1 MDLLFQS
8 LFGNI
13 PHELLQVVTG
23 DGLARAVVFL
33 MVATRWTG
41 FFVAWPLIERGMIP
55 WPVRIGLVVLLTLI
69 VAPGIE
75 LAPDGD
81 RRSIQAVSHQ
91 DRVEIRP
98 LDQTTLAGIG
108 ADWSSTDLVAGM
120 ICNAAIGAS
129 LAFSIAIFLCG
140 LRLAGEWIDRHSGL
154 GMGQVLNP
162 DFSSGDSGTGKL
174 VCLFSIAVIL
184 TMLPM
189 NGHLHLVRL
198 ILDTFHAIPIGLM
211 RLPNSIS
218 ELLIAMTQQSLILG
232 LRIAVPFV
240 AAMSLLDLTLSWIRR
255 SSRWELA
262 SIAFVVRAAASM
274 LVLAATL
281 PGIQE
286 AVMSSV
292 QETFEVAA
300 SKIDSRSAQD

>member
-1 MDLLFQS
+1 MDLLFQT

-13 PHELLQVVTG
+13 PHELLQVVMS
-23 DGLARAVVFL
+23 DGLARAAVFL
-33 MVATRWTG
+33 MVATRWAG
-41 FFVAWPLIERGMIP
+41 FFLAWPLIERGMLS

-75 LAPDGD
+75 LTPDDG
-81 RRSIQAVSHQ
+81 RSIQAVSHQ
-91 DRVEIRP
+91 ERVEIRP
-98 LDQTTLAGIG
+98 LDQTALSVAGT
-108 ADWSSTDLVAGM
+108 DWSSTDLVSEM

-129 LAFSIAIFLCG
+129 LALSIAIFLSG

-162 DFSSGDSGTGKL
+162 DFSSGDSGAGKL
-174 VCLFSIAVIL
+174 VCLFSVAVIL

-198 ILDTFHAIPIGLM
+198 ILDTFHAIPVGLT
-211 RLPNSIS
+211 RLPDSIS

-240 AAMSLLDLTLSWIRR
+240 VAMSLLDLTLSWIRR

-262 SIAFVVRAAASM
+262 SIAFVVRAAASI

-292 QETFEVAA
+292 QETFEMAA
-300 SKIDSRSAQD
+300 SKIDLPSAQD

>member
-13 PHELLQVVTG
+13 PHELLQVVMG
-23 DGLARAVVFL
+23 DGLARTAVFL
-33 MVATRWTG
+33 MVAMRWTG
-41 FFVAWPLIERGMIP
+41 FFLAWPLIERGMLP

-75 LAPDGD
+75 LSPDDGG
-81 RRSIQAVSHQ
+81 SIQAVSHPE
-91 DRVEIRP
+91 RVEIHF
-98 LDQTTLAGIG
+98 LDQTAPSAIG
-108 ADWSSTDLVAGM
+108 AHWSSTDLVAGM
-120 ICNAAIGAS
+120 IYNVTVGVS
-129 LAFSIAIFLCG
+129 LALSIAIFLSG
-140 LRLAGEWIDRHSGL
+140 LKLAGEWIDRHSGL
-154 GMGQVLNP
+154 GMGQVLDP

-174 VCLFSIAVIL
+174 VCMFSIAVIL

-198 ILDTFHAIPIGLM
+198 IFDTFHAIPVGLT

-240 AAMSLLDLTLSWIRR
+240 VAMSLLDLTLSWIRR

-262 SIAFVVRAAASM
+262 SIAFVVRAAASI

-292 QETFEVAA
+292 QETFEMAA
-300 SKIDSRSAQD
+300 SKIDTPSTQD

>member
-13 PHELLQVVTG
+13 PRELLQVATG
-23 DGLARAVVFL
+23 EGLARAAVFL
-33 MVATRWTG
+33 MVAARWTG
-41 FFVAWPLIERGMIP
+41 FFLAWPLIERGMVP
-55 WPVRIGLVVLLTLI
+55 WPIRIGLVVLLTLI

-75 LAPDGD
+75 LTSRED
-81 RRSIQAVSHQ
+81 RSIQAVSHQ
-91 DRVEIRP
+91 EQDEIRP
-98 LDQTTLAGIG
+98 LDHTAFSAIG
-108 ADWSSTDLVAGM
+108 EDWSSTDLVAGLV
-120 ICNAAIGAS
+120 CNAAVGLS
-129 LAFSIAIFLCG
+129 LALSIAIFLSG
-140 LRLAGEWIDRHSGL
+140 LRFAGEWIDRHSGL

-162 DFSSGDSGTGKL
+162 DLSSGDSVSGKL
-174 VCLFSIAVIL
+174 VGLFGIAVIL
-184 TMLPM
+184 TMRPM
-189 NGHLHLVRL
+189 NGYLHLVRL
-198 ILDTFHAIPIGLM
+198 TIDSFHVIPVSLN

-240 AAMSLLDLTLSWIRR
+240 VAMSLLDLTLSWIRR
-255 SSRWELA
+255 SSKWELA

-292 QETFEVAA
+292 QETFEMAA
-300 SKIDSRSAQD
+300 GKIDSRSAQD

>member
-8 LFGNI
+8 LLGDI
-13 PHELLQVVTG
+13 PLELLQAVTG
-23 DGLARAVVFL
+23 DGLARAAVFL
-33 MVATRWTG
+33 MVVARWTG
-41 FFVAWPLIERGMIP
+41 FFLTWPLIERGMLP
-55 WPVRIGLVVLLTLI
+55 WPVRIGLVVLLTCI

-75 LAPDGD
+75 LSSNDD
-81 RRSIQAVSHQ
+81 RSIQAVSHHE
-91 DRVEIRP
+91 RVEVHP
-98 LDQTTLAGIG
+98 LDQTRLSTVG
-108 ADWSSTDLVAGM
+108 ADWSSTDLVTGM
-120 ICNAAIGAS
+120 ICNAAVGVS
-129 LAFSIAIFLCG
+129 LALSIAIFLCG
-140 LRLAGEWIDRHSGL
+140 LRLSGEWIDRHSGL
-154 GMGQVLNP
+154 GMGQILNP
-162 DFSSGDSGTGKL
+162 DISSSDSGTGKL

-198 ILDTFHAIPIGLM
+198 IVDTFHAIPVGLT
-211 RLPNSIS
+211 RLPSSIPD
-218 ELLIAMTQQSLILG
+218 LLIAMTQQSLILG

-240 AAMSLLDLTLSWIRR
+240 VAMSLLDLTLSWIRR

-286 AVMSSV
+286 AVISSV
-292 QETFEVAA
+292 QETLEMAA
-300 SKIDSRSAQD
+300 GTIDSRTAQD

>member
-13 PHELLQVVTG
+13 PPELLQVVMG

-33 MVATRWTG
+33 MVATRWAG
-41 FFVAWPLIERGMIP
+41 FFLAWPLIEQGILR
-55 WPVRIGLVVLLTLI
+55 WPLRIGLVALLTLI

-75 LAPDGD
+75 LSPPDN
-81 RRSIQAVSHQ
+81 RSIQTVSYQ
-91 DRVEIRP
+91 ERVQIRP
-98 LDQTTLAGIG
+98 LDQTTPSAIA
-108 ADWSSTDLVAGM
+108 ADWSSTDLLAGM
-120 ICNAAIGAS
+120 ACNAAVGAS
-129 LAFSIAIFLCG
+129 LALSIAIFLSG
-140 LRLAGEWIDRHSGL
+140 LRVAGEWVDRHSGL
-154 GMGQVLNP
+154 GMGQLLNP
-162 DFSSGDSGTGKL
+162 NLLAGDSSAGKL
-174 VCLFSIAVIL
+174 VCLLSIAVIL

-198 ILDTFHAIPIGLM
+198 ILDTFHVIPVGLT
-211 RLPNSIS
+211 RLPESIS

-240 AAMSLLDLTLSWIRR
+240 VAMSLLDLTLNWVRR
-255 SSRWELA
+255 SSKWEVA
-262 SIAFVVRAAASM
+262 SIAFVVRAVASL

-286 AVMSSV
+286 AVISSV
-292 QETFEVAA
+292 HETFEIAA
-300 SKIDSRSAQD
+300 GKIDLSSAQE

>member
-1 MDLLFQS
+1 MDQLFQS

-23 DGLARAVVFL
+23 DGVARAAVFL
-33 MVATRWTG
+33 LVATRWTG
-41 FFVAWPLIERGMIP
+41 FFLAWPLIERGILP
-55 WPVRIGLVVLLTLI
+55 WPIRIGLVVLLTLI
-69 VAPGIE
+69 VAPGIG
-75 LAPDGD
+75 LAPDDG
-81 RRSIQAVSHQ
+81 RSIRAVSHLE
-91 DRVEIRP
+91 RVEIRP
-98 LDQTTLAGIG
+98 LDQTALSTID

-120 ICNAAIGAS
+120 ICNAAVGVS
-129 LAFSIAIFLCG
+129 LALSIAIFLSG
-140 LRLAGEWIDRHSGL
+140 LKLAGEWIDRHSGL

-174 VCLFSIAVIL
+174 VCLFGIAVIL

-198 ILDTFHAIPIGLM
+198 ILDTFHVIPVGLT

-240 AAMSLLDLTLSWIRR
+240 VAMSLLDLTLSWIRR

-262 SIAFVVRAAASM
+262 SIAFVLRAAASM

-292 QETFEVAA
+292 QETIEIAA
-300 SKIDSRSAQD
+300 SKIDSPSAQD

>member
-8 LFGNI
+8 LLGNI
-13 PHELLQVVTG
+13 PHELLQVVMG
-23 DGLARAVVFL
+23 DGVARAAVFL
-33 MVATRWTG
+33 LVATRWVG
-41 FFVAWPLIERGMIP
+41 FFLAWPLIERGMLP

-75 LAPDGD
+75 LAPDDGQ
-81 RRSIQAVSHQ
+81 SVQAVSHQ
-91 DRVEIRP
+91 ERVEIRP
-98 LDQTTLAGIG
+98 LDQTALSAIG

-120 ICNAAIGAS
+120 ICNAAVGAS
-129 LAFSIAIFLCG
+129 LALSIAIFFSG
-140 LRLAGEWIDRHSGL
+140 LKLAGEWIDRHSGL

-162 DFSSGDSGTGKL
+162 DFLAGDSGTGKL

-198 ILDTFHAIPIGLM
+198 IIDTFHAIPVGLT

-218 ELLIAMTQQSLILG
+218 ELLITMTQQSLILG
-232 LRIAVPFV
+232 LRIAMPFV
-240 AAMSLLDLTLSWIRR
+240 VAMSLLDLTLSWIRR

-292 QETFEVAA
+292 QETFEIAA
-300 SKIDSRSAQD
+300 RKIDSPSAQD